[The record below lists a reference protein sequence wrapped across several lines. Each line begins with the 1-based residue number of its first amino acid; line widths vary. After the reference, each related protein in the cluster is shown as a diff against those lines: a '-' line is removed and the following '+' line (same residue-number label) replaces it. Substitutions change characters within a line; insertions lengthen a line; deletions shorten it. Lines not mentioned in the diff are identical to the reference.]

1 MMLDWY
7 KSLLALRKKYVSNS
21 ERTCKAELIDGVIH
35 MQLPRETPTL
45 KVFARIQG
53 SAELPEPGAGW
64 EKALSQEEDGYAVS
78 VWVEAL
84 DAR

>member
-1 MMLDWY
+1 
-7 KSLLALRKKYVSNS
+7 
-21 ERTCKAELIDGVIH
+21 
-35 MQLPRETPTL
+35 MQLPREDSTL

-53 SAELPEPGAGW
+53 SVELPQLEAGW
-64 EKALSQEEDGYAVS
+64 EKVLSQEEDGYAVS